1 MMQHPLTGLWRNA
14 DFVKLWIGQTISNA
28 GSGITSVALPLTA
41 VLALSATPAQMGIL
55 NALDG
60 VAVLLIGLLA
70 GVWVDRLRRRPV
82 LIATDLGRALLLGS
96 IPLAAFLHVLR
107 IEQLYIVG
115 ALTGILTTFFNVAD
129 ESFLPELIPQQDL
142 VEGNSKLG
150 ASDSLAEITGPAVAG
165 PLVQVV
171 GGPLAILF
179 DAVSFLCSALCIGL
193 IGKPE
198 SPPLRSEQ
206 QQGFWPEITEGVRLI
221 MGNPLLRA
229 LAGSASIFNFFGNF
243 IGVLYI
249 LYIIRELGI
258 APIFVGFL
266 IAMGG
271 ISALIGALVAQR
283 VVQRLG
289 LGPTIGVALFIY
301 GVTGLL
307 TPLAHGPV
315 VLALSLLFLAQ
326 LGDASVS
333 IYFIAEISLRQAIIP
348 NHLLG
353 RVNSSMQFLT
363 RGLGPLGA
371 LLAGILGGVLG
382 VRLTLLIGVLGVTA
396 SGLWLLFSPVR
407 KHTGS

>member
-1 MMQHPLTGLWRNA
+1 MMQHSLSGLWRNA

-28 GSGITSVALPLTA
+28 GSGITGVALPLTA

-60 VAVLLIGLLA
+60 LAVLLISLFA

-107 IEQLYIVG
+107 IEQLYIVA
-115 ALTGILTTFFNVAD
+115 ALTGIFTTFFNVAD
-129 ESFLPELIPQQDL
+129 ESFLPALIPQQDL

-150 ASDSLAEITGPAVAG
+150 ASDSLAEITGPAIAG

-171 GGPLAILF
+171 GGPMAILF
-179 DAVSFLCSALCIGL
+179 DAVSFLCSAFCIGL
-193 IGKPE
+193 IRKPE
-198 SPPLRSEQ
+198 LLPQTREQ
-206 QQGFWPEITEGVRLI
+206 QQSFRLEITEGLRLI
-221 MGNPLLRA
+221 VSNPVLRA

-243 IGVLYI
+243 IGVMYI

-258 APIFVGFL
+258 APIFVGLL
-266 IAMGG
+266 IATGG
-271 ISALIGALVAQR
+271 ISALIGALFAQR
-283 VVQRLG
+283 IVQRLG

-315 VLALSLLFLAQ
+315 VLALFLLFLAQ

-333 IYFIAEISLRQAIIP
+333 IYFITEISLRQAVIP
-348 NHLLG
+348 NNLLG

-371 LLAGILGGVLG
+371 LLAGLLGGVLG
-382 VRLTLLIGVLGVTA
+382 VRLTLLIGVLGVIA

-407 KHTGS
+407 KYTRL

>member
-1 MMQHPLTGLWRNA
+1 MQLRLTGLWRNA

-28 GSGITSVALPLTA
+28 GSGITGVALPLTA
-41 VLALSATPAQMGIL
+41 VLVLSATPAQMGIL

-60 VAVLLIGLLA
+60 LAVLLIGLFA

-96 IPLAAFLHVLR
+96 IPLAAFVHVLH

-115 ALTGILTTFFNVAD
+115 ALTGILTVFFNVAD
-129 ESFLPELIPQQDL
+129 ESFLPALIPQQDL

-171 GGPLAILF
+171 GGPMAILF

-193 IGKPE
+193 ISKPE
-198 SPPLRSEQ
+198 LLPQAHERQ
-206 QQGFWPEITEGVRLI
+206 QSFRLEITEGLRLI
-221 MGNPLLRA
+221 VGNPLLRA

-243 IGVLYI
+243 IGVTYI

-266 IAMGG
+266 IATGG
-271 ISALIGALVAQR
+271 ISALVGALFAQR

-289 LGPTIGVALFIY
+289 LGPTIGVALLIY

-315 VLALSLLFLAQ
+315 VLALLLLFLAQ
-326 LGDASVS
+326 LGDASAS

-363 RGLGPLGA
+363 RGLGPSGA
-371 LLAGILGGVLG
+371 LLGGVLGGVLG

-407 KHTGS
+407 KHRES